1 MLLVLRAQAI
11 GFLPFYI
18 AEEKGFFRDQGV
30 SIRTVHSHEEKKR
43 MVQLVL
49 EGEVAFYATI
59 SVAVE
64 SLIRGWGEMRALC
77 ATSVSRY
84 PCAARSEITSLSDL
98 KGKKVMVGGGRSM
111 SEVLWICHRYNWELD
126 KDLHVV
132 RGDLSERSKV
142 FSDPSFSAVFGR
154 PQYLFWLKKG
164 GFHLL
169 PYPDSERAWPEG
181 GVATSL
187 RLIQENPEAV
197 QKVVNAVVLATE
209 YLKHHRDVAVEVAL
223 KNVPYL
229 DREAAEGNYDVL
241 REWYSSEVSEAAIA
255 HLTEVHNVT
264 TKQSRRI
271 KLDQVADLSFL
282 RNAMGSKAAVPTK
295 RKGRSHH

>member
-30 SIRTVHSHEEKKR
+30 SIRYVHSHEDKKR
-43 MVQLVL
+43 MVELVL

-64 SLIRGWGEMRALC
+64 SLLRGWGEMRALC

-84 PCAARSEITSLSDL
+84 PCAARSEIKSLAEL

-111 SEVLWICHRYNWELD
+111 SEVLWLCHRYNWELG

-132 RGDLSERSKV
+132 RGDLSERSKA
-142 FSDPSFSAVFGR
+142 FFDSSFSAVFGR

-169 PYPDSERAWPEG
+169 PYPDPGRAWPEA
-181 GVATSL
+181 GVTTSL

-197 QKVVNAVVLATE
+197 QRVVNAVVLATE
-209 YLKHHRDVAVEVAL
+209 YLKHDRDAAVEIAL

-241 REWYSSEVSEAAIA
+241 RDWYSSEVSESAIA
-255 HLTEVHNVT
+255 HLTEVHAVA
-264 TKQSRRI
+264 TKHSRVI
-271 KLDQVADLSFL
+271 KLEEVADLSFL
-282 RNAMGSKAAVPTK
+282 RNAVAL
-295 RKGRSHH
+295 KGTDQ